1 MGWISDYGGQ
11 RSIEER
17 CRDLEEA
24 LNTRPDAGKLWRK
37 LEKFGRIVNSN
48 ALKFGPFLWY

>member
-1 MGWISDYGGQ
+1 MGWISDYGGGQ

-17 CRDLEEA
+17 CRDIEEV

-37 LEKFGRIVNSN
+37 LEKFGRIVN
-48 ALKFGPFLWY
+48 LKSKAYDWWMK

>member
-1 MGWISDYGGQ
+1 MGWISDYGGGQ

-17 CRDLEEA
+17 CRDIEEA

-48 ALKFGPFLWY
+48 APKFGSFF